1 MRAEEV
7 KIGVRVVRARGNNV
21 GLYGEITD
29 FAEPRVQVWW
39 EDSSRTWVNILQL
52 ELEKVPHEIDTEN
65 VGSFDKYG
73 KLIKPKYRKL

>member
-1 MRAEEV
+1 MRTEEV

-29 FAEPRVQVWW
+29 FVEPRVQVWW

>member
-1 MRAEEV
+1 MKATEV
-7 KIGVRVVRARGNNV
+7 KIGERVVRARGNNV

-29 FAEPRVQVWW
+29 FAEPRVQVKW
-39 EDSSRTWVNILQL
+39 EDSSRTWVNISQI

>member
-1 MRAEEV
+1 M
-7 KIGVRVVRARGNNV
+7 RARGNNV

-29 FAEPRVQVWW
+29 FAEPRVQVKW
-39 EDSSRTWVNILQL
+39 EDSSRTWVNISQI

-65 VGSFDKYG
+65 VGKFDRHG

>member
-1 MRAEEV
+1 MRTEEV
-7 KIGVRVVRARGNNV
+7 KIGERVVRARGNNV

-29 FAEPRVQVWW
+29 FAEPRVQVKW
-39 EDSSRTWVNILQL
+39 EDSSRTWVNISQI

-65 VGSFDKYG
+65 VGNFDKYG